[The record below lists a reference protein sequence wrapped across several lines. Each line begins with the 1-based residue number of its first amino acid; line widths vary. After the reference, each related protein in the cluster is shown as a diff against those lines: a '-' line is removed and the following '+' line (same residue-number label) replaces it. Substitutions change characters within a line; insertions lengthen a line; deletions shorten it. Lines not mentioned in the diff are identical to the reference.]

1 MGREGECPPRTQVKS
16 VQTEPNHAYKVEV
29 VTMTCPVIQHT
40 LTVTSTNLLTGET
53 TVTEESTGAEMV
65 QVQWNPEQINIT
77 TPDTSLNSSSGAGG
91 ATPAPLPLPSRA
103 LPPPPAAAAGGQAAA
118 TSAPIPLAAAPAQA

>member
-91 ATPAPLPLPSRA
+91 GNTSASASAPGPAA
-103 LPPPPAAAAGGQAAA
+103 AAAAAGGQAAA